1 MNKPIN
7 INEDFWN
14 TLDRWLSEEADEGTL
29 SELFLSVGTQLQQD
43 LKGKRAGKEVALEY
57 VGAISSPSHFS

>member
-1 MNKPIN
+1 MNKELN

-14 TLDRWLSEEADEGTL
+14 TLDRWLSEEADKEIL

-43 LKGKRAGKEVALEY
+43 LKGKKAGKEVALEY
-57 VGAISSPSHFS
+57 IEAIRSPSH